1 MIRRVTP
8 DADLIKRDT
17 FAAFALMAAV
27 VLAMLIANSPLG
39 DGYQELLL
47 KPLSLGI
54 APLQLTKTVLHWIN
68 DGLMAVFFLLV
79 GIEIKREC
87 VSGDLATLDRAML
100 PAIGAV
106 GGMLVPALVYV
117 VCNLSRP
124 GLLGGWP
131 VPTATD
137 IAFALGVLALLG
149 RGLPP
154 ALRIFLLALAV
165 IDDLGAIVLIAV
177 LFTEKL
183 SWQALLLAGI
193 CLALLLVLNRAGV
206 ARRGPYLL
214 VGFLL
219 WLSVLKS
226 GVHATLAGVA
236 LGLAIPLPR
245 SVDPGNEP
253 DVAARLEHALHP
265 WVTFLI
271 LPLFALA
278 NAGVP
283 LANLS
288 VAVITHPV
296 TVGIALG
303 LLLGK
308 FAGVF
313 GFTWLAVR
321 LGFGTLPAEVSWRQ
335 VAGVAWLTGIGFTM
349 SLFLGA
355 LALPADDLQGAVR
368 LGVLLGSTVAALVGS
383 VWLRAARR
391 GGASARGAVPG

>member
-1 MIRRVTP
+1 
-8 DADLIKRDT
+8 
-17 FAAFALMAAV
+17 MAAV
-27 VLAMLIANSPLG
+27 LLAMLIANSPVG
-39 DGYQELLL
+39 ASYQELLL
-47 KPLSLGI
+47 QPLAVGI

-68 DGLMAVFFLLV
+68 DGLMAVFFLLI

-87 VSGDLATLDRAML
+87 VIGDLASMDRALL
-100 PAIGAV
+100 PAIGAL

-117 VCNLSRP
+117 WCNRAHP
-124 GLLGGWP
+124 EVLGGWP

-137 IAFALGVLALLG
+137 IALALGVLALLG
-149 RGLPP
+149 RGAPP

-183 SWQALLLAGI
+183 SWLALALAAA
-193 CLALLLVLNRAGV
+193 CLVLLLVFNRAGV
-206 ARRGPYLL
+206 ARRAPYLI

-219 WLSVLKS
+219 WLTVLKS
-226 GVHATLAGVA
+226 GVHATLAGVV

-245 SVDPGNEP
+245 NGEHG
-253 DVAARLEHALHP
+253 VATRLEHSLHP

-288 VAVITHPV
+288 LAVLTHPV
-296 TVGIALG
+296 TLGIAFG

-308 FAGVF
+308 FLGVF
-313 GFTWLAVR
+313 AFSWLAVR
-321 LGFGTLPAEVSWRQ
+321 LRFGALPAGVNWSQ
-335 VAGVAWLTGIGFTM
+335 VAGIAWLTGIGFTM

-355 LALPADDLQGAVR
+355 LALPADQLQGPIR
-368 LGVLLGSTVAALVGS
+368 LGVLLGSTLAAIAGTF
-383 VWLRAARR
+383 WLRAAGQ
-391 GGASARGAVPG
+391 GGASVQGPIPP

>member
-1 MIRRVTP
+1 MTP
-8 DADLIKRDT
+8 DAALTRRET
-17 FAAFALMAAV
+17 LAAFALMAAV
-27 VLAMLIANSPLG
+27 VLAMLVANSPLG
-39 DGYQELLL
+39 SAYQELLL
-47 KPLSLGI
+47 RPFALGI
-54 APLQLTKTVLHWIN
+54 APLVLTKTVLHWIN
-68 DGLMAVFFLLV
+68 DGLMAVFFLLI

-87 VSGDLATLDRAML
+87 VTGDLASMDRAML

-106 GGMLVPALVYV
+106 GGMLVPALVYAW
-117 VCNLSRP
+117 CNYPRP
-124 GLLGGWP
+124 ELLGGWP

-149 RGLPP
+149 RRAPP

-183 SWQALLLAGI
+183 SWLALLLAGI
-193 CLALLLVLNRAGV
+193 CLVLLLVLNRSGV
-206 ARRGPYLL
+206 ARRGPYLV

-245 SVDPGNEP
+245 NPESGVPG
-253 DVAARLEHALHP
+253 VAARLEHSLHP

-283 LANLS
+283 LQNLS
-288 VAVITHPV
+288 LAVITHPV

-308 FAGVF
+308 FVGVF

-321 LGFGTLPAEVSWRQ
+321 LGFGSLPAEVSWRQ

-355 LALPADDLQGAVR
+355 LALPADELQGPVR
-368 LGVLLGSTVAALVGS
+368 LGVLLGSTAAALIGS
-383 VWLRAARR
+383 LWLRALGGAGRTARR
-391 GGASARGAVPG
+391 TDPG

>member
-1 MIRRVTP
+1 MIRRMTL
-8 DADLIKRDT
+8 DQAGSADLNKRDR

-27 VLAMLIANSPLG
+27 ALAMLIANSPLG
-39 DGYQELLL
+39 DAYQRLLL
-47 KPLSLGI
+47 QPVALGI

-68 DGLMAVFFLLV
+68 DGLMAMFFLLV

-87 VSGDLATLDRAML
+87 LVGDLSTLDRALL
-100 PAIGAV
+100 PAVGAA

-117 VCNLSRP
+117 ACNLGRP

-149 RGLPP
+149 RGAPP

-165 IDDLGAIVLIAV
+165 IDDLGAIVLIAI
-177 LFTEKL
+177 LFTDEL
-183 SWQALLLAGI
+183 SWKALTMAGL
-193 CLALLLVLNRAGV
+193 CLAALLVLNRLGV
-206 ARRGPYLL
+206 KRRGWY
-214 VGFLL
+214 VIAGFLL

-245 SVDPGNEP
+245 EGERG
-253 DVAARLEHALHP
+253 VATKLEHSLHP
-265 WVTFLI
+265 WVTYLI

-283 LANLS
+283 LLNLGMD
-288 VAVITHPV
+288 VITHPV

-303 LLLGK
+303 LLIGK

-321 LGFGTLPAEVSWRQ
+321 FGFGALPMEVGWRQ

-349 SLFLGA
+349 SLFLGSLA
-355 LALPADDLQGAVR
+355 LADELQGPVR
-368 LGVLLGSTVAALVGS
+368 LGVLLGSTLAALAGMC
-383 VWLRAARR
+383 WLRAARKSGNQR
-391 GGASARGAVPG
+391 